1 MDGHEAA
8 NAKPGYGCITKKT
21 SFAYNHQNYRLLRCF
36 TFVALGRSRW
46 RSLRCSRGSYLGEDD
61 IERIEDI
68 YGRSTPVE
76 RRVAVKTIAQ

>member
-1 MDGHEAA
+1 M
-8 NAKPGYGCITKKT
+8 
-21 SFAYNHQNYRLLRCF
+21 
-36 TFVALGRSRW
+36 
-46 RSLRCSRGSYLGEDD
+46 RCSRGSYLGEDD